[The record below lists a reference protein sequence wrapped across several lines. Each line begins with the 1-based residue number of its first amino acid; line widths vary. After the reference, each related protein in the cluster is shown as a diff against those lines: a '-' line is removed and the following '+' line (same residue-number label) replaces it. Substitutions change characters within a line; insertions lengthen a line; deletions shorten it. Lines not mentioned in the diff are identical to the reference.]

1 MTSVDLCPGLPLS
14 AVQLAWLQEMGM
26 DRRLLQQFVRLP
38 EPATPATLVPAE
50 KILAQV
56 MQGVQPAT
64 QMPVQPVADNVL
76 NTDNTGEAGLA
87 APESEPSKRPPIRLP
102 KVGERAATP
111 VVVRPVVALPA
122 EWPALKEHVAAC
134 QACSLHTGRSQTV
147 FGEGATESVAWMV
160 IGEAPGDR
168 DDRMGLPFQGK
179 AGELLHAMFE
189 AAGLGADVPMF
200 YTNIIKCRPRGNRTP
215 KPEEIAACRPYLLRQ
230 IEMLKPQRILA
241 LGWLAAQSLLAD
253 SSDLELLRGRVHWLD
268 TESAG
273 RIPVIATYHP
283 ASLLSR
289 AQHKANAWRDL
300 NLALSV

>member
-1 MTSVDLCPGLPLS
+1 MTNVDLRPGLPLS
-14 AVQLAWLQEMGM
+14 AVQLAWLQELGM
-26 DRRLLQQFVRLP
+26 DRRLLQQFVRRP
-38 EPATPATLVPAE
+38 EPAAPAALVPTE
-50 KILAQV
+50 KILAQAL
-56 MQGVQPAT
+56 QGVQSAAQIPA
-64 QMPVQPVADNVL
+64 QPVAENVRHMS
-76 NTDNTGEAGLA
+76 NTGEAGS
-87 APESEPSKRPPIRLP
+87 APEAAPSKRPPIPLP
-102 KVGERAATP
+102 KVGERAAPP
-111 VVVRPVVALPA
+111 VLVRPAVALPA

-134 QACSLHTGRSQTV
+134 QACSLYTGRSQTV
-147 FGEGATESVAWMV
+147 FGSGATESVEWMV

-179 AGELLHAMFE
+179 AGELLHAMLE
-189 AAGLGADVPMF
+189 AAGLGAEVPVF

-230 IEMLKPQRILA
+230 IEVLKPQRILA

-253 SSDLELLRGRVHWLD
+253 SSDLELLRGRVHWLE
-268 TESAG
+268 TEGAG

-300 NLALSV
+300 NLARSV

>member
-1 MTSVDLCPGLPLS
+1 MMNIDSRPGLPLS

-26 DRRLLQQFVRLP
+26 DRRLLQQFVQRPDPIAP
-38 EPATPATLVPAE
+38 ETLVPAE
-50 KILAQV
+50 KILAQALV
-56 MQGVQPAT
+56 GGHSAPPMLAQNASG
-64 QMPVQPVADNVL
+64 N
-76 NTDNTGEAGLA
+76 AGDA
-87 APESEPSKRPPIRLP
+87 RAGSAVSETAPSRRPPAPLP
-102 KVGERAATP
+102 RVGERAAAP
-111 VVVRPVVALPA
+111 VQTRPAVILPA

-147 FGEGATESVAWMV
+147 FGEGATESVAWMI

-179 AGELLHAMFE
+179 AGELLHAMLA
-189 AAGLGADVPMF
+189 AAGLGPEAPVF

-230 IEMLKPQRILA
+230 IEMLKPQRILT

-273 RIPVIATYHP
+273 RVPVIATYHP

-289 AQHKANAWRDL
+289 TQHKANAWRDL
-300 NLALSV
+300 NLARSV